1 MINLFYESSYWG
13 HTSGMNGPKKVVHN
27 LIASLE
33 QEGIPYA
40 VNVEE
45 HKNNF
50 LIQYDWTGHVKH
62 SNLTLENCVIGP
74 QIWMFD
80 GHVNELKENPHYY
93 KSIIAPSQWV
103 KDLYVDKFG
112 YPEEKIS
119 VWPVGIDISEQLEK
133 NIEFDCL
140 VYYKRRSDQELRTV
154 TEFLERKNLSYKLV
168 SYGGYTDGDLQKFA
182 TQCKFCFLLNG
193 TESQGIA
200 VQEIM
205 ATGTPLFVWD
215 VTHWNDQGDQWKV
228 PATSVPF
235 WSNECGERVFDSNFD
250 ETFDQ
255 FYSKLDEYNP
265 RKYVEENL
273 SYKQSVKTLM
283 EIFDAA

>member
-13 HTSGMNGPKKVVHN
+13 HTNGMNGPKKVVHN

-33 QEGIPYA
+33 QEGISYA

-154 TEFLERKNLSYKLV
+154 TEFLERKNLSYKLFCQLDLFSLTNSE
-168 SYGGYTDGDLQKFA
+168 SYNSQFRKSDA
-182 TQCKFCFLLNG
+182 TQLHICIGLY
-193 TESQGIA
+193 
-200 VQEIM
+200 
-205 ATGTPLFVWD
+205 
-215 VTHWNDQGDQWKV
+215 
-228 PATSVPF
+228 
-235 WSNECGERVFDSNFD
+235 
-250 ETFDQ
+250 
-255 FYSKLDEYNP
+255 FYHEH
-265 RKYVEENL
+265 L
-273 SYKQSVKTLM
+273 S
-283 EIFDAA
+283 IP